1 MGEREG
7 GRKRKEREGE
17 EKRKGDCN
25 KKRAILYVGHSLQGR
40 GGEKVGKGKEEDLNL
55 SFTRSRL
62 HMTLQGKL
70 RPLQAKVTSMK
81 ASLSEYSE
89 KLRHQEGKVKVRVG
103 GRGGGRGRE

>member
-1 MGEREG
+1 MG
-7 GRKRKEREGE
+7 GRGRK
-17 EKRKGDCN
+17 
-25 KKRAILYVGHSLQGR
+25 GR
-40 GGEKVGKGKEEDLNL
+40 GGEKVRRKEKEEDLSL
-55 SFTRSRL
+55 SFTCPRL

-103 GRGGGRGRE
+103 GRGEGRGRE